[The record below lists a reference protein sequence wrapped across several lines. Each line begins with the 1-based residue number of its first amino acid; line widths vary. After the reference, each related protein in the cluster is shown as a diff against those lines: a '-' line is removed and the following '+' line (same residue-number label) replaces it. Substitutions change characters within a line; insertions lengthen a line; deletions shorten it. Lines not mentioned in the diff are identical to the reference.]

1 MVVSLFTSII
11 NNDKAAFTLKNNNTD
26 KMRTSALYG
35 FSYNWFTY
43 IYFNWILQDS
53 KNTNLKYSWKDN
65 K

>member
-1 MVVSLFTSII
+1 MNTVYYQLHEK
-11 NNDKAAFTLKNNNTD
+11 NKNNNTD
-26 KMRTSALYG
+26 GIRTSALYG
-35 FSYNWFTY
+35 FSYNWLTY